1 MENRKPVYL
10 ESDTI
15 EITEKEVDFTRNI
28 VKDFKELL
36 PTYRNFYVTVFENH
50 ENRKVI
56 LKFSG
61 GELRSGKIE
70 KIDEGEE

>member
-1 MENRKPVYL
+1 MQNRVVLL
-10 ESDTI
+10 ESETTDRTQ
-15 EITEKEVDFTRNI
+15 
-28 VKDFKELL
+28 KDLDIARSVADNFKELL
-36 PTYRNFYVTVFENH
+36 PIYRNFYVTVFENH

-61 GELRSGKIE
+61 GKLKSAKIE